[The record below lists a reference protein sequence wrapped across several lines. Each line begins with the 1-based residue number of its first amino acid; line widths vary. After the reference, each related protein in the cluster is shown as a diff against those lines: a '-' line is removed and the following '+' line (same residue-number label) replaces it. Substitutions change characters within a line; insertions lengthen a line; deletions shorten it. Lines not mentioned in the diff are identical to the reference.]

1 MFREG
6 LLVLISGITWKLY
19 SDWKLDQAE
28 KNRNDKWLQI
38 DNVWTGKFKPDF
50 TKILKMLLRYVF

>member
-19 SDWKLDQAE
+19 SDWKLDKAE

-38 DNVWTGKFKPDF
+38 ENVWTGMFKPDY
-50 TKILKMLLRYVF
+50 TKF

>member
-1 MFREG
+1 M
-6 LLVLISGITWKLY
+6 VLISGITWKIY

-38 DNVWTGKFKPDF
+38 DNVWTGTFKTDH
-50 TKILKMLLRYVF
+50 ILKMLFPYVFSTHKR